1 MCNSAPLESRG
12 QSSTFAVEF
21 AVAHGLV
28 EVVYRCLL
36 RHSLCRLEKHFK
48 PIGKPSG
55 KLWGYVTGI
64 VLEPGTPFIRCPG
77 SRCLKCRSAFHY
89 NTPRLVQYQGTFFP
103 RSPPAAASKK
113 RKKGFSG
120 DTREPPAEGAALCPP
135 ACTRYARDRFYC
147 C

>member
-1 MCNSAPLESRG
+1 MCNSAPLESRS

-36 RHSLCRLEKHFK
+36 RHSLRRLEKHFK
-48 PIGKPSG
+48 SIGKSSG

-64 VLEPGTPFIRCPG
+64 VLEPGTFLVRCPG
-77 SRCLKCRSAFHY
+77 SRCLKCRFVFHY
-89 NTPRLVQYQGTFFP
+89 NPPCPVQIQGTFFP

-120 DTREPPAEGAALCPP
+120 TPTHCPP
-135 ACTRYARDRFYC
+135 DSVPRTPAGRLAASLHP
-147 C
+147 